1 MIKDTLN
8 KWKEK
13 LSRKQRQKQV
23 PGPGKGKVGGL
34 LGNLFRNLREKRRQQ
49 QKPELER
56 IKLQVR
62 KKHEHQIRSQER
74 KKRVKEY
81 LGRAGVP
88 LEPLDV
94 SKKLFKASVFVTLAI
109 SGYLVYYFST
119 TFGITWGKVAL
130 WIGTLWIG
138 GFVGILFILWV
149 LLYIVIDLRIF
160 KRRLEIEEILPDFL
174 QLTSANIKAGMTV
187 DRALWYAVRPNFGVL
202 AKEIESVAKETMG
215 GEDLTSALRKFAE
228 KYDSQVLQRSVSL
241 IIEGIESGG
250 EIGDLLIKVADN
262 IEDQKIMKKEM
273 AANVT
278 TYVIFITFSSI
289 IAAPFL
295 FALSGALIQVM
306 QSIAASLAATGAS
319 GATSTIGISFGGTGI
334 EPSDFRIFAI
344 VSLCISAT
352 MSAMVISM
360 IKKGSVKEGANNIPV
375 FLVVSLTLY
384 FIGNFIAGYLV
395 GLFF

>member
-1 MIKDTLN
+1 M
-8 KWKEK
+8 
-13 LSRKQRQKQV
+13 
-23 PGPGKGKVGGL
+23 VGGL
-34 LGNLFRNLREKRRQQ
+34 FGNLFRNLKEKRRRQ

-81 LGRAGVP
+81 LGKAGVP
-88 LEPLDV
+88 LEPLDI
-94 SKKLFKASVFVTLAI
+94 SKKLFKASIFVTLAI

-250 EIGDLLIKVADN
+250 EIGDLLIKVAEN

-384 FIGNFIAGYLV
+384 FIANFMAGYLV
-395 GLFF
+395 GIFF

>member
-1 MIKDTLN
+1 MIKDILN

-13 LSRKQRQKQV
+13 LSRKQWQKQV
-23 PGPGKGKVGGL
+23 PGPGSGKVGGL
-34 LGNLFRNLREKRRQQ
+34 FGNLFRNLKEKRRRQ

-56 IKLQVR
+56 IKIQVR

-81 LGRAGVP
+81 LGKAGVP
-88 LEPLDV
+88 LEPLDI
-94 SKKLFKASVFVTLAI
+94 SKKLFKASIFVTLAI

-160 KRRLEIEEILPDFL
+160 KRRLEIKEILPDFL

-250 EIGDLLIKVADN
+250 EIGDLLIKVAEN

-384 FIGNFIAGYLV
+384 FIANFMAGYLV
-395 GLFF
+395 GIFF

>member
-1 MIKDTLN
+1 MLLFSFYIFYYDAS
-8 KWKEK
+8 W
-13 LSRKQRQKQV
+13 
-23 PGPGKGKVGGL
+23 GGSSLGTIAYALMCLWLFGFLTFLITAWL
-34 LGNLFRNLREKRRQQ
+34 LFY
-49 QKPELER
+49 
-56 IKLQVR
+56 VWVD
-62 KKHEHQIRSQER
+62 
-74 KKRVKEY
+74 VK
-81 LGRAGVP
+81 
-88 LEPLDV
+88 
-94 SKKLFKASVFVTLAI
+94 
-109 SGYLVYYFST
+109 
-119 TFGITWGKVAL
+119 
-130 WIGTLWIG
+130 
-138 GFVGILFILWV
+138 
-149 LLYIVIDLRIF
+149 IF
-160 KRRLEIEEILPDFL
+160 KRRVEIEEILPDFL
-174 QLTSANIKAGMTV
+174 QLASSNIKAGMTI

-202 AKEIESVAKETMG
+202 AKEIEIVAKETIA
-215 GEDLTSALRKFAE
+215 GEDLKAALMKFAK
-228 KYDSQVLQRSVSL
+228 KYDSTLLQRSVSL
-241 IIEGIESGG
+241 VIEGIESGG
-250 EIGDLLIKVADN
+250 EIGDLLIKVAEN

-384 FIGNFIAGYLV
+384 FIANFMAGYLV
-395 GLFF
+395 GIFF

>member
-1 MIKDTLN
+1 MVL
-8 KWKEK
+8 
-13 LSRKQRQKQV
+13 
-23 PGPGKGKVGGL
+23 GGL
-34 LGNLFRNLREKRRQQ
+34 QHVLEVGEFLDLPFQVGRCRLFSFLGFLSSNPGAIRFQLRSNL
-49 QKPELER
+49 
-56 IKLQVR
+56 
-62 KKHEHQIRSQER
+62 
-74 KKRVKEY
+74 
-81 LGRAGVP
+81 
-88 LEPLDV
+88 
-94 SKKLFKASVFVTLAI
+94 
-109 SGYLVYYFST
+109 
-119 TFGITWGKVAL
+119 
-130 WIGTLWIG
+130 
-138 GFVGILFILWV
+138 
-149 LLYIVIDLRIF
+149 
-160 KRRLEIEEILPDFL
+160 
-174 QLTSANIKAGMTV
+174 
-187 DRALWYAVRPNFGVL
+187 
-202 AKEIESVAKETMG
+202 
-215 GEDLTSALRKFAE
+215 
-228 KYDSQVLQRSVSL
+228 
-241 IIEGIESGG
+241 
-250 EIGDLLIKVADN
+250 IGDLLIKVAEN

-384 FIGNFIAGYLV
+384 FIANFMAGYLV
-395 GLFF
+395 GIFF